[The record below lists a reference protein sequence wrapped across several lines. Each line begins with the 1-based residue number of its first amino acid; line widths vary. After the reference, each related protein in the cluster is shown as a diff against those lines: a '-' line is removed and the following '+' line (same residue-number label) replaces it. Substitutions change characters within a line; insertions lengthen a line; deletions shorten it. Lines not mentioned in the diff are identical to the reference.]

1 MVGECGRWRLRFE
14 QRGCGVAAA
23 RVTLSGFGARALR
36 RLQRV
41 ALSNEQWRSVFS
53 VYAENSRTVLASSI
67 PPMLGD
73 YQVTS
78 DGVSFLPRYPLVT
91 GLAYCAVVV
100 PDRLALL
107 LNLWRSRG
115 GESFRKFTLQFSLR
129 DSSVVAPSTKVT
141 AVYPSVDR
149 VPEDLLRFYLYFS
162 APMER
167 GWARESIS
175 LQTVNGT
182 KVDAA
187 FFNLAYELWDNKQRR
202 LTLLLDPGRIKRG
215 VGPNV
220 RMGPPFEM
228 GHRYTLVIEKG
239 MRACDGRPLAQS
251 FSKTFLVDPPVRTP
265 VNPSLWLVHLPE
277 IGGRLPLMLKFDRPL
292 DWAMLAHSLRIT
304 DASRRQVPGDIN
316 IDEGETRWSFAP
328 DSAWS
333 DGAYELSVD
342 SRLEDPSGNNLRAPF
357 DVDVRHLV
365 GAGRANVGLPP
376 VPNFRPAIAASGAT
390 LRANSVNIDFVT
402 FGGGAE
408 AITADDENSERER
421 EKTVSSFAEIVFAV
435 KGNRHSASR
444 STIEDGE
451 R

>member
-14 QRGCGVAAA
+14 QRGCGGTAA
-23 RVTLSGFGARALR
+23 RVTLSGFGVRALR
-36 RLQRV
+36 L
-41 ALSNEQWRSVFS
+41 LHGSELLNEQWRSVFS
-53 VYAENSRTVLASSI
+53 VYAENCRTVLASSI

-78 DGVSFLPRYPLVT
+78 DGVSFLPRYPLVA
-91 GLAYCAVVV
+91 GLAYCAVVA

-107 LNLWRSRG
+107 LNLRRSRG
-115 GESFRKFTLQFSLR
+115 GEAFPKLTLQFSLP
-129 DSSVVAPSTKVT
+129 DCPVIAPSTTVT

-175 LQTVNGT
+175 LRTVNGT

-187 FFNLAYELWDNKQRR
+187 FFNLAYELWDNEQRR

-215 VGPNV
+215 VGPNL
-220 RMGPPFEM
+220 RMGPPLER

-239 MRACDGRPLAQS
+239 MRDSDGRPLAQS
-251 FSKTFLVDPPVRTP
+251 FSKTFLVDAPVRTP
-265 VNPSLWLVHLPE
+265 VNPCQWLVRLPE
-277 IGGRLPLMLKFDRPL
+277 IGGRLPLTVKFDRPL
-292 DWAMLAHSLRIT
+292 DRAMLAHSLRIT
-304 DASRRQVPGDIN
+304 DADRRQVRGDIK

-333 DGAYELSVD
+333 DSAYELSVG

-357 DVDVRHLV
+357 DVDVRHKV
-365 GAGRANVGLPP
+365 GVGRANVVLRP
-376 VPNFRPAIAASGAT
+376 VSNFRPAIAATGAT

-402 FGGGAE
+402 VGGG
-408 AITADDENSERER
+408 
-421 EKTVSSFAEIVFAV
+421 
-435 KGNRHSASR
+435 
-444 STIEDGE
+444 GE
-451 R
+451 GS